1 MRCRIAKDKCQI
13 FLNLGQMPLAN
24 GFLKKKQIKYE
35 YFYPLKVAY
44 GKKLSLVQLVKS
56 PNPSK
61 MFNNSYPFYT
71 SSSKFMINHF
81 NKFANWV
88 KKKSKKKFS
97 ILEIGSNDGTFLKN
111 FKNYLHYGY
120 EPSQSVHKISKR
132 NGINSINK
140 FFDAKNVKDLI
151 NKKYKFDFIVGSNVF
166 CHIPN
171 QVGLIKTID
180 KILADNGSLI
190 FEEPYLGAMYKKISY
205 DQLYDEHIFMFSAT
219 SIKKIYEL
227 FNFQLVDAIP
237 QKTHGGSMR
246 YVIKKYND
254 KNKITKRLFKILKYE
269 KSKNINS
276 LKGCLNFAE
285 QVKISKNKL
294 INKIKKIKLKNHKI
308 CGYGATSKSTTIL
321 NYCKINSKNIDCIFD
336 TTKDKIGK
344 LTPGSHIP
352 VVDYKFFKNSKYKY
366 VFLFAWN
373 HKKEILNK
381 EKGNINNN
389 IKWFNHL

>member
-13 FLNLGQMPLAN
+13 FLNFGQMPLAN
-24 GFLKKKQIKYE
+24 GFLKKNQIRYE

-44 GKKLSLVQLVKS
+44 GKKLSLVQLVKNPS
-56 PNPSK
+56 PSK

-81 NKFANWV
+81 NKFAKWL

-111 FKNYLHYGY
+111 FKNYHHYGY
-120 EPSQSVHKISKR
+120 EPSQSVHKISKK

-151 NKKYKFDFIVGSNVF
+151 NKKYKFDFIIGSNVF

-171 QVGLIKTID
+171 QIGLIKTID

-190 FEEPYLGAMYKKISY
+190 FEEPYLGAMYNKISY

-246 YVIKKYND
+246 YVIKKYNN

-269 KSKNINS
+269 KSKNIDS

-294 INKIKKIKLKNHKI
+294 INKIKKIKLRNHKI

-321 NYCKINSKNIDCIFD
+321 NYCKINSKDIDCIFD

-344 LTPGSHIP
+344 LTPGTHIP
-352 VVDYKFFKNSKYKY
+352 IVDYKFFKKAEYKH

-373 HKKEILNK
+373 HKKEIMKKESKNK
-381 EKGNINNN
+381 K
-389 IKWFNHL
+389 IKWFTHLN